1 MSILFKKLSILILLG
16 TLGFAT
22 QAVNGQSA
30 ESAEQKANSAP
41 IYKVT
46 VVARTTDAINYL
58 HHSGATKIDFR
69 GTALLPDA
77 RGEAAV
83 ESKRGRLDIDTRFEK
98 LQAATMYG
106 PEYLTYVLWA
116 ITPEG
121 RAENLGEV
129 LLDGSQGK
137 LHVTTELQAFGLIVT
152 AEPYFAVTQPSDVV
166 VMENF
171 VRSDTAGKIEQIN
184 ARYELLERGQYTL
197 NASPRDLRPM
207 VLNSKTPI
215 ELYEARNALQ
225 IARWAGAENNA
236 IDSFAKAQQLLQQ
249 AEDYQSRKAGYKP
262 VAMTAREAVQTA
274 EDARII
280 SIKKMQADN
289 LATAKERAEQEAQA
303 RVAAEQNRVEAEN
316 QRSEAE
322 AQRSKAEAARIA
334 AQTEAQKSQAEAN
347 QSKLAAEEAAR
358 KQQQAESEKAAMR
371 ARLLQQLNSV
381 LQTRDSDKGLVV
393 TMADILFESGSW
405 NLRPGTREKLARV
418 AGVILSYPGLNLK
431 IEGHT
436 DSVGGDAYNQQL
448 SEKRA
453 AAVRDYLV
461 QQGVSLNSVAAV
473 GYGKTQPMASND
485 TVEGR
490 RQNRRVD
497 LIVSGEVIGTN
508 LSSTPSQ

>member
-1 MSILFKKLSILILLG
+1 MSILFKKLNILILIS
-16 TLGFAT
+16 TLGLAT

-77 RGEAAV
+77 RGEATV
-83 ESKRGRLDIDTRFEK
+83 ESKRGRLDIDTRLEK

-129 LLDGSQGK
+129 LLDESRGK

-152 AEPYFAVTQPSDVV
+152 SEPYFAVTQPSDVV

-184 ARYELLERGQYTL
+184 TRYELLERGQDTL
-197 NASPRDLRPM
+197 NASPRDLLPM

-215 ELYEARNALQ
+215 ELYEARTALQ
-225 IARWAGAENNA
+225 IARWAGAETNANN
-236 IDSFAKAQQLLQQ
+236 SYSKAQQLLQQ
-249 AEDYQSRKAGYKP
+249 AEDYQNRKAGYKP
-262 VAMTAREAVQTA
+262 VAMAAREAVQTA

-280 SIKKMQADN
+280 SMKKMQADK
-289 LATAKERAEQEAQA
+289 LATAIEHADQETQA
-303 RVAAEQNRVEAEN
+303 RVAAERNKIEAEN
-316 QRSEAE
+316 RRSEAE
-322 AQRSKAEAARIA
+322 IATIA

-381 LQTRDSDKGLVV
+381 LQTRDSDTGLVV
-393 TMADILFESGSW
+393 TMADILFESGRW
-405 NLRPGTREKLARV
+405 NF
-418 AGVILSYPGLNLK
+418 
-431 IEGHT
+431 
-436 DSVGGDAYNQQL
+436 
-448 SEKRA
+448 
-453 AAVRDYLV
+453 
-461 QQGVSLNSVAAV
+461 
-473 GYGKTQPMASND
+473 
-485 TVEGR
+485 
-490 RQNRRVD
+490 
-497 LIVSGEVIGTN
+497 
-508 LSSTPSQ
+508 

>member
-1 MSILFKKLSILILLG
+1 MSILFKKVSILILIS
-16 TLGFAT
+16 TLGLAT

-77 RGEAAV
+77 HGEATV

-129 LLDGSQGK
+129 LLDESRGK

-225 IARWAGAENNA
+225 IARWAGAETNANN
-236 IDSFAKAQQLLQQ
+236 SYSKAQQLLQQ
-249 AEDYQSRKAGYKP
+249 AEDYQNRKAGYKP
-262 VAMTAREAVQTA
+262 VAMVAREAVQTA

-280 SIKKMQADN
+280 SMKKMQADR
-289 LATAKERAEQEAQA
+289 LATARERADQEAQA
-303 RVAAEQNRVEAEN
+303 RVAAEQNRIEAEN
-316 QRSEAE
+316 QRSQAE
-322 AQRSKAEAARIA
+322 IARIA

-358 KQQQAESEKAAMR
+358 KQQQAESEKAALR

-405 NLRPGTREKLARV
+405 NLRAGTREKLARV

-436 DSVGGDAYNQQL
+436 DGVGGDAYNQQL

-453 AAVRDYLV
+453 AVVRDYLV

-485 TVEGR
+485 TAEGR

-508 LSSTPSQ
+508 LSSAQSE

>member
-1 MSILFKKLSILILLG
+1 MSILFKKLSILILIS
-16 TLGFAT
+16 TLGLAT

-77 RGEAAV
+77 RGEATV
-83 ESKRGRLDIDTRFEK
+83 ESKRGRLDIDTRLEK

-129 LLDGSQGK
+129 LLDESRGK

-225 IARWAGAENNA
+225 IARWAGAETNANN
-236 IDSFAKAQQLLQQ
+236 SYSKAQQLLQQ
-249 AEDYQSRKAGYKP
+249 AEDYQNRKAGYKP
-262 VAMTAREAVQTA
+262 VAMAAREAVQTA

-280 SIKKMQADN
+280 SMKKMQADK
-289 LATAKERAEQEAQA
+289 LATARERADQEAQA
-303 RVAAEQNRVEAEN
+303 RVAAERNKIEAEN
-316 QRSEAE
+316 RRSEAE
-322 AQRSKAEAARIA
+322 IARIA

-453 AAVRDYLV
+453 AVVRDYLV

-497 LIVSGEVIGTN
+497 LIVSGDVIGAN
-508 LSSTPSQ
+508 LSSAPPE

>member
-1 MSILFKKLSILILLG
+1 MSILFKKLNILILIS
-16 TLGFAT
+16 TLGLAT

-77 RGEAAV
+77 RGEATV
-83 ESKRGRLDIDTRFEK
+83 ESKRGRLDIDTRLEK

-129 LLDGSQGK
+129 LLDESRGK

-225 IARWAGAENNA
+225 IARWAGAETNANN
-236 IDSFAKAQQLLQQ
+236 SYSKAQQLLQQ
-249 AEDYQSRKAGYKP
+249 AEDYQNRKAGYKP
-262 VAMTAREAVQTA
+262 VAMAAREAVQTA

-280 SIKKMQADN
+280 SMKKMQADK
-289 LATAKERAEQEAQA
+289 LATARERADQEAQA
-303 RVAAEQNRVEAEN
+303 RVAAERNKIEAEN
-316 QRSEAE
+316 RRSEAE
-322 AQRSKAEAARIA
+322 IARIA

-453 AAVRDYLV
+453 AVVRDYLV

-485 TVEGR
+485 TAEGR

-497 LIVSGEVIGTN
+497 LIVSGDVIGAN
-508 LSSTPSQ
+508 LSSAPPE

>member
-1 MSILFKKLSILILLG
+1 MSILFKKLNILILIS
-16 TLGFAT
+16 TLGLAT

-77 RGEAAV
+77 RGEATV
-83 ESKRGRLDIDTRFEK
+83 ESKRGRLDIDTRLEK

-129 LLDGSQGK
+129 LLDESRGK

-225 IARWAGAENNA
+225 IARWAGAETNANN
-236 IDSFAKAQQLLQQ
+236 SYSKAQQLLQQ
-249 AEDYQSRKAGYKP
+249 AEDYQNRKAGYKP
-262 VAMTAREAVQTA
+262 VAMAAREAVQTA

-280 SIKKMQADN
+280 SMKKMQADK
-289 LATAKERAEQEAQA
+289 LATARERADQEAQA
-303 RVAAEQNRVEAEN
+303 RVAAERNKIEAEN
-316 QRSEAE
+316 RRSEAE
-322 AQRSKAEAARIA
+322 IARIA

-453 AAVRDYLV
+453 AVVRDYLV

-497 LIVSGEVIGTN
+497 LIVSGDVIGAN
-508 LSSTPSQ
+508 LSSALPE